1 MRNINHART
10 RDYNIVNLLKLEI
23 ASTSVY
29 LTNDEYLRKGKKFE
43 LAYWNQTIHLERC
56 LSEISMDNQKAIPV
70 TNSIVYAGTIPAKKN
85 RNWKLKEGRLIR
97 DRSFL
102 SPAQN
107 NPIFP
112 LFFSRNHLSPSP
124 KIRLAQV
131 G

>member
-70 TNSIVYAGTIPAKKN
+70 TNSIV
-85 RNWKLKEGRLIR
+85 
-97 DRSFL
+97 
-102 SPAQN
+102 
-107 NPIFP
+107 
-112 LFFSRNHLSPSP
+112 
-124 KIRLAQV
+124 
-131 G
+131 